1 MSSSC
6 CSCSCAVPSRL
17 RAVLAWLL
25 GGKSRQKY
33 WCAKSSSPPSTL
45 SHTPS
50 EPPLPPAALHP
61 RRSPPLSLLRP
72 AMHTHCLPTPTLPL
86 AAARSRFFFL
96 AVVVIFCCN
105 RMPPADYLKF
115 HPNPQQARAA
125 IARNH
130 NLSRST
136 GLGGPGHR
144 EMPRRPWR
152 VAHGVPP
159 TPDLGQP
166 PSVATQAAAG
176 ETVAAA
182 AAATAAATA
191 TETIASETAAV
202 TATAAATATQAQ
214 PPAPASAV
222 AQVRAAGGDAGPAA
236 AGSVAAA
243 RPSVLVPEAA
253 EAAAA
258 AEVAEAG
265 TLPEL
270 QAEAEAVPTTL
281 TSSWK
286 ERVAERAAR
295 AAVAKAAAASKVA
308 ATATADDAAA
318 VEVVDAAAA
327 GANTADAMNAADAAY
342 AAGA

>member
-33 WCAKSSSPPSTL
+33 WCAAPASPL
-45 SHTPS
+45 
-50 EPPLPPAALHP
+50 PLPPCPPAAHLYTAARHAHP
-61 RRSPPLSLLRP
+61 LPPHPHPPPRGR
-72 AMHTHCLPTPTLPL
+72 
-86 AAARSRFFFL
+86 RSRFFFV

-159 TPDLGQP
+159 TPGLGQP

-253 EAAAA
+253 EAAEA
-258 AEVAEAG
+258 AEAG

-327 GANTADAMNAADAAY
+327 GANTPDAMNAADAAY